1 MGSLVLNNVSILNNS
16 GNHFSI
22 SILEG
27 KINSVNAEPVNS
39 LEYSKTMN
47 FKNALAF
54 PGLFNAHDHLEFNLF
69 PPLRSKIYRDYLEW
83 SNDIQRSYT
92 TEINSALNIPI
103 ELRLKF
109 GMIKNL
115 FNGITTV
122 MHHGKNSIQK
132 SEQIINVFNGYNY
145 LHSIS
150 LEKNWRVKLMLKL
163 NKLPFILHLGEG
175 IGEEVENE
183 VNKLFKWN
191 IFKRKIIAVHGI
203 SLKTNH
209 ANKLTAL
216 IWCPDSN
223 LSLYNK
229 TADIFELKTKMPVL
243 FGSDSNLTSDP
254 NFWNHIRI
262 ARKINALNDE
272 ELINSLVLLPGELL
286 KIKDIGKIKNNFRAD
301 VVVVKK
307 KSEDNFEAFFNVN
320 PEDILLIIRSG
331 KIILFDESLE
341 HECEYLNFSKFK
353 IRGSIKFTDKEI
365 VAIIRKLEDYKVRL
379 PLEISTIDH

>member
-191 IFKRKIIAVHGI
+191 IFKGK
-203 SLKTNH
+203 SLQ
-209 ANKLTAL
+209 
-216 IWCPDSN
+216 
-223 LSLYNK
+223 Y
-229 TADIFELKTKMPVL
+229 M
-243 FGSDSNLTSDP
+243 GS
-254 NFWNHIRI
+254 
-262 ARKINALNDE
+262 
-272 ELINSLVLLPGELL
+272 V
-286 KIKDIGKIKNNFRAD
+286 
-301 VVVVKK
+301 
-307 KSEDNFEAFFNVN
+307 
-320 PEDILLIIRSG
+320 
-331 KIILFDESLE
+331 
-341 HECEYLNFSKFK
+341 
-353 IRGSIKFTDKEI
+353 
-365 VAIIRKLEDYKVRL
+365 
-379 PLEISTIDH
+379 